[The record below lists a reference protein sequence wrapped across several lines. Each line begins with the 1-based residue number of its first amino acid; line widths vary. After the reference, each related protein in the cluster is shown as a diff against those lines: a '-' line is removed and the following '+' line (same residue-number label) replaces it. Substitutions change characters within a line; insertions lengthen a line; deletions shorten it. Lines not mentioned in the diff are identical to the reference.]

1 MEKEKEIPK
10 TYYEK
15 ILVSSGEVPESEGW
29 QDTNRGPVQWA
40 NGIWQLSRNN
50 IIPVTYFYKQASVPS
65 PKQEADIIKLL
76 RMKLENEI
84 SLNNGDYFL
93 VDLNKVFS
101 LDLSVSSNK

>member
-1 MEKEKEIPK
+1 MEE
-10 TYYEK
+10 TYYKK
-15 ILVSSGEVPESEGW
+15 ILVSSGEVPEEEGEYIT
-29 QDTNRGPVQWA
+29 DRGVFESDQFGFWFMMDNSSGEAEPH
-40 NGIWQLSRNN
+40 
-50 IIPVTYFYKQASVPS
+50 YFQPDYYLKPVPS

-101 LDLSVSSNK
+101 LDLSVSS